1 VLIKVYVEKS
11 KKKRSSSSSIQQHHH
26 HYHHHHYHIHHTV
39 TQEEVHGSGSN
50 NSNKGYDRRSR
61 LLMYSRILRNS
72 ARGGASPM
80 PLLPNYS
87 ENNNIQIPKQVV
99 LHMRLN
105 MSRLSWARNG
115 KANMCPKG
123 WFKKGNVLL

>member
-1 VLIKVYVEKS
+1 MKVYVEKS

-39 TQEEVHGSGSN
+39 TQEVHGSGSN

-72 ARGGASPM
+72 ARGGASHM

-87 ENNNIQIPKQVV
+87 ENNNIQIPIQVL

-105 MSRLSWARNG
+105 MSRLS
-115 KANMCPKG
+115 
-123 WFKKGNVLL
+123 